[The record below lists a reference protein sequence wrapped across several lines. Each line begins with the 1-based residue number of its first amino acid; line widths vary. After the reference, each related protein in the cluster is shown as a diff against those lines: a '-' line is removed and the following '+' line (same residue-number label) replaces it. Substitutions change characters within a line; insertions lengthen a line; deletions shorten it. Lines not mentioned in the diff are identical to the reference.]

1 MTGHIQ
7 GDRFE
12 VSVTDGGVVRLDLA
26 ADGAEITTRDAEAA
40 IDAVASLTAGVRS
53 PLLVDV
59 RSVGPMK
66 RSARRVFA
74 DSNVASR
81 VALLVGSPVSRML
94 ASFGLGLDRP
104 RHGIPLKVFEDEAS
118 ARQWLLDQGDDA

>member
-1 MTGHIQ
+1 MADHIQ
-7 GDRFE
+7 GGSFE
-12 VSVTDGGVVRLDLA
+12 VSVTDGGVVRLRI
-26 ADGAEITTRDAEAA
+26 ADDTEVTTRDAEAA
-40 IDAVASLTAGVRS
+40 VDAVASLTAGVPH
-53 PLLVDV
+53 PLLVDL

-66 RSARRVFA
+66 RPARKVFA

-104 RHGIPLKVFEDEAS
+104 RHGAPLKVFDDEAP
-118 ARQWLLDQGDDA
+118 ARQWLLGQGTGS